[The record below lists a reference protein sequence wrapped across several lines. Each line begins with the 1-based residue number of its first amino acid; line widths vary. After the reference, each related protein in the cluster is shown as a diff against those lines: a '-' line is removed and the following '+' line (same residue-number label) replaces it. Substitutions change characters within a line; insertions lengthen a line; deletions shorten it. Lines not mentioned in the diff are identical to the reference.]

1 MEVLIQVL
9 ILAASL
15 AVLLK
20 SSDFFI
26 ENAERIGLSLGI
38 SSFIIGVTIVALGT
52 SLPELATSIASVLLD
67 TSDVVIGNVVGS
79 NTTNILLVLGL
90 TAFVGKKLYVRE
102 GVIKAE
108 LPYLFLSAVVLYFF
122 IYDKKV
128 ELYESLLF
136 LAMLVVYIVQTIS
149 NDEEEKP
156 DDRPKLQWWRFLIVA
171 AAGVGIYLSADYTIK
186 SLVNLSE
193 IFGVNTGVLATSLV
207 ALGTSLPE
215 VVVSVNAMIKG
226 KGDIALGNV
235 IGSNIFNTYA
245 VMGIPSLI
253 GPLVIPQEI
262 LDFAMPFMMAV
273 TLGLFLLGQARV
285 IDRWGGL
292 SLLLLYVFFMIQ
304 LFLA

>member
-9 ILAASL
+9 ILVTAL

-67 TSDVVIGNVVGS
+67 ASDVVVGNVVGS
-79 NTTNILLVLGL
+79 NITNILLVLGL

-136 LAMLVVYIVQTIS
+136 LAMLVIYIVQTIS

-156 DDRPKLQWWRFLIVA
+156 DDRPTLQWWRFLIVA

-262 LDFAMPFMMAV
+262 LDFALPFMMAI

-285 IDRWGGL
+285 IDRWGGI